1 MCRSIFA
8 PGWSAWIVPAAGV
21 SAPLTPTRDARTAI
35 RKIRTA
41 SLRRLITQTI
51 SQSRA
56 ARQGRIV
63 ERSRFRTHQHIK
75 KERMPG
81 PQTPADPPVKA
92 LRLHGT
98 IARKLGIA
106 IVSGQYAPGDLLDSE
121 IAASE
126 QFAVSRTAYREA
138 VRILAA
144 KGLVDARPKVGTRV
158 NPQSKW
164 ALLDPDVLEWTF
176 ESEPDLILLNS
187 LFELRNVVESAAAG
201 LAALRRTAAQLEA
214 MRVALD
220 AMAANTLATPE
231 GRQADLDFHT
241 TLLNATNNPFII
253 SLTSGVSAA
262 ISTTTIFKQ
271 RKRPLRRDPMPDHL
285 KVFTA
290 IAAKDA
296 AKAQK
301 AMSELIE
308 LARMDTPSS
317 RKGDKRRA

>member
-1 MCRSIFA
+1 MTGQ
-8 PGWSAWIVPAAGV
+8 PSAAQ
-21 SAPLTPTRDARTAI
+21 TPTR
-35 RKIRTA
+35 
-41 SLRRLITQTI
+41 
-51 SQSRA
+51 
-56 ARQGRIV
+56 
-63 ERSRFRTHQHIK
+63 
-75 KERMPG
+75 
-81 PQTPADPPVKA
+81 A

-106 IVSGQYAPGDLLDSE
+106 IVSGQYKPGDLLDSE

-144 KGLVDARPKVGTRV
+144 KGLVDARPKVGTRI

-164 ALLDPDVLEWTF
+164 NLLDPDVLEWTF
-176 ESEPDLILLNS
+176 ESEPDLALLNS
-187 LFELRNVVESAAAG
+187 LFELRNMVESAAAG
-201 LAALRRTAAQLEA
+201 LAATRRSAAHLKA
-214 MRVALD
+214 MRAALD
-220 AMAANTLATPE
+220 GMAEYTLATPE

-241 TLLNATNNPFII
+241 TLLEATDNPFII

-271 RKRPLRRDPMPDHL
+271 RKRPLRRDPLPDHL
-285 KVFTA
+285 RVFTA

-308 LARMDTPSS
+308 LARADTPST
-317 RKGDKRRA
+317 RRSDRRRMG

>member
-1 MCRSIFA
+1 VKEFNNSDNIPVLALRQDPVLKF
-8 PGWSAWIVPAAGV
+8 GRWDEPAAAGDGD
-21 SAPLTPTRDARTAI
+21 RW
-35 RKIRTA
+35 
-41 SLRRLITQTI
+41 RLD
-51 SQSRA
+51 
-56 ARQGRIV
+56 GPRIV
-63 ERSRFRTHQHIK
+63 LSRPAGRTNSFRH
-75 KERMPG
+75 RMPG
-81 PQTPADPPVKA
+81 RPAPAETPARR

-98 IARKLGIA
+98 IARKLGID
-106 IVSGQYAPGDLLDSE
+106 IVSGKYQPGDILDTE

-126 QFAVSRTAYREA
+126 QLEVSRTAYREA

-176 ESEPDLILLNS
+176 ESEPDLTLLNS

-201 LAALRRTAAQLEA
+201 LAATRRSAAHLES
-214 MRVALD
+214 MRAALD
-220 AMAANTLATPE
+220 GMARHTLATPE

-241 TLLNATNNPFII
+241 TLLSATNNPFII

-271 RKRPLRRDPMPDHL
+271 RRRPLRRDPLPDHL
-285 KVFTA
+285 RVFTA

-296 AKAQK
+296 AKAQN
-301 AMSELIE
+301 AMSDLID
-308 LARMDTPSS
+308 LARADTPTNP
-317 RKGDKRRA
+317 RRAGRQRIG